1 MKVLLQFSLCC
12 LLTAGVGMAQRGGG
26 SHGGGMGGGSHGG
39 GVGGGTRGG
48 GMGGGGN
55 RGGGFGG
62 GTGIGGGGYRG
73 GSGGY
78 GSGFRGGY
86 GSGFRGGYGYGFGG
100 GFGYGGYYPYYGYG
114 LGLGLG
120 FWPGYY
126 GAYDTPY
133 DYYPSNGSYG
143 SYYADP
149 YGYSSSPNTTVIYP
163 PSQPTTLYV
172 DPPVHSS
179 IHVYDEYG
187 QEVQKGGS
195 SSSSPLYL
203 IAFQDHS
210 IQAAVSYR
218 VDGNTLIYVNMQR
231 EEKRAPL
238 SSVDR
243 DFTMQLNRERH
254 VQFNLPQ

>member
-1 MKVLLQFSLCC
+1 MKLLLQFSLCC
-12 LLTAGVGMAQRGGG
+12 LLATGIGMAQRGGG

-39 GVGGGTRGG
+39 MGGGTRGG
-48 GMGGGGN
+48 GMGGGGY
-55 RGGGFGG
+55 RGGGLGG
-62 GTGIGGGGYRG
+62 GTGIGGYHG
-73 GSGGY
+73 GSGGSGGGFRGGF
-78 GSGFRGGY
+78 GSGFRGGNF
-86 GSGFRGGYGYGFGG
+86 GRFGFRG

-114 LGLGLG
+114 FGLGLG
-120 FWPGYY
+120 YWPGYY
-126 GAYDTPY
+126 GAYDYPY
-133 DYYPSNGSYG
+133 DYYPSYGSYG
-143 SYYADP
+143 SYYSDP
-149 YGYSSSPNTTVIYP
+149 YAYNTPNTTVIYP
-163 PSQPTTLYV
+163 PAQPATMYV

-187 QEVQKGGS
+187 QEVQNGGS
-195 SSSSPLYL
+195 SSASPLYL

-254 VQFNLPQ
+254 VQFHLPQ